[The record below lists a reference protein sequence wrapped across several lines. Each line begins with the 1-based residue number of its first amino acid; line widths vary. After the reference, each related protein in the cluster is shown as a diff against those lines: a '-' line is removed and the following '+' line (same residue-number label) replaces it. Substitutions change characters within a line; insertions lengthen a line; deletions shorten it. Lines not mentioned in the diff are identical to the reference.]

1 MSENFPAIAIFSGDC
16 DDIKVIEPTPTPE
29 QQPTSEPEQQPTPTP
44 EPEQQPTQEQQPT
57 PTPEPAEIIDSK
69 KNFYTKS
76 EKCRMFQEQI
86 QKLQLAF
93 KQLDENTMSVVK
105 TLIES
110 VAFMSVE
117 LKDLEGVISVNGQI
131 ETYRNGAYQTGYK
144 KSAASEA
151 YNSMKKTYLAD
162 IKLLADLIGANAKDF
177 NDELMDFIQR
187 KK

>member
-1 MSENFPAIAIFSGDC
+1 MCEILNLDTTTAD
-16 DDIKVIEPTPTPE
+16 KVISDIAEKLKDAEPVQIVGGFSVT
-29 QQPTSEPEQQPTPTP
+29 
-44 EPEQQPTQEQQPT
+44 
-57 PTPEPAEIIDSK
+57 IDKDEKIDPK

-76 EKCRMFQEQI
+76 QKSLMVQEQLE
-86 QKLQLAF
+86 KLKTAF
-93 KQLDENTMSVVK
+93 KQLDPNTYNVVQN
-105 TLIES
+105 LIES

-117 LKDLEGVISVNGQI
+117 LKDLEGVISTNGQI

-144 KSAASEA
+144 KSASSEA

-162 IKLLADLIGANAKDF
+162 IKVLADLIGANAKDF

>member
-1 MSENFPAIAIFSGDC
+1 MTEF
-16 DDIKVIEPTPTPE
+16 ETLQTPLVPKQITELQAASSSKQLTELE
-29 QQPTSEPEQQPTPTP
+29 QERLRL
-44 EPEQQPTQEQQPT
+44 
-57 PTPEPAEIIDSK
+57 DRK

-76 EKCRMFQEQI
+76 EKQLMVSEQLE
-86 QKLQLAF
+86 KLRTVF
-93 KQLDENTMSVVK
+93 KQLDPNTYNIVK
-105 TLIES
+105 PLIES

-117 LKDLEGVISVNGQI
+117 LKDLEGVINENGQI

-162 IKLLADLIGANAKDF
+162 IKLLADLVGASAKDF
-177 NDELMDFIQR
+177 NDELMDFIR

>member
-1 MSENFPAIAIFSGDC
+1 MSENFPTFAIISDDC
-16 DDIKVIEPTPTPE
+16 DDIKVIEPAPE
-29 QQPTSEPEQQPTPTP
+29 QQAPDAEQMPEPQPTPSPAP
-44 EPEQQPTQEQQPT
+44 EEK
-57 PTPEPAEIIDSK
+57 IDTK

-76 EKCRMFQEQI
+76 QKSLMVQEQLE
-86 QKLQLAF
+86 KLKTAF
-93 KQLDENTMSVVK
+93 KQLDPNTYNVVQN
-105 TLIES
+105 LIES

-144 KSAASEA
+144 KSASSEA

-162 IKLLADLIGANAKDF
+162 IKVLADLIGANAKDF

>member
-1 MSENFPAIAIFSGDC
+1 MCEILNLDTTAAD
-16 DDIKVIEPTPTPE
+16 KVISNIAEKLKDAEPVQIVGGFSVT
-29 QQPTSEPEQQPTPTP
+29 
-44 EPEQQPTQEQQPT
+44 
-57 PTPEPAEIIDSK
+57 IDKDEKIDPK

-76 EKCRMFQEQI
+76 QKSLMVQEQLE
-86 QKLQLAF
+86 KLKTAF
-93 KQLDENTMSVVK
+93 KQLDPNTYIVVQN
-105 TLIES
+105 LIES

-117 LKDLEGVISVNGQI
+117 LKDLEGVISTNGQI

-144 KSAASEA
+144 KSASSEA

-162 IKLLADLIGANAKDF
+162 IKVLADLIGANAKDF

>member
-1 MSENFPAIAIFSGDC
+1 MSENFPAIAIISDNCG
-16 DDIKVIEPTPTPE
+16 DIKVIEPTPTPE
-29 QQPTSEPEQQPTPTP
+29 QQPTPTPEQQPTPTP
-44 EPEQQPTQEQQPT
+44 K
-57 PTPEPAEIIDSK
+57 EIIDSK

-76 EKCRMFQEQI
+76 EKCQMVQEQV

-93 KQLDENTMSVVK
+93 KQLDENTMSVVR

-177 NDELMDFIQR
+177 NDELMDFIR

>member
-1 MSENFPAIAIFSGDC
+1 MSENFPTFAIISDDC
-16 DDIKVIEPTPTPE
+16 DDIKVIEPAPE
-29 QQPTSEPEQQPTPTP
+29 QQAPDAEQALEQKPTPAP
-44 EPEQQPTQEQQPT
+44 EEK
-57 PTPEPAEIIDSK
+57 IDTK

-76 EKCRMFQEQI
+76 QKSLMVQEQLE
-86 QKLQLAF
+86 KLKIAF
-93 KQLDENTMSVVK
+93 KQLDPNTYNVVQN
-105 TLIES
+105 LIES

-117 LKDLEGVISVNGQI
+117 LKDLEGVISTNGQI

-144 KSAASEA
+144 KSASSEA

-162 IKLLADLIGANAKDF
+162 IKVLADLIGANAKDF